1 MHIERMD
8 LAPTGE
14 IFFFVALV
22 FSCERE
28 FFHSCTRSCVCAYAS
43 SKCTMLID
51 SKSDICTN
59 VCMCINAEY
68 IMQAEVAIGDQHIV
82 SLRFTTNRRVT
93 KWLGIHFMPLCKTC
107 AHTDACICVCVC
119 VYKWYLQVH
128 TCILGGAMR
137 PRQVPKDVKRY
148 VTISPLGREIV
159 GLFSAAHLKW
169 YQIGFITRLRMGDH
183 SWRPMKRKGDENEVS
198 DYGCASFPII

>member
-1 MHIERMD
+1 MYMD
-8 LAPTGE
+8 MLMRICICYT
-14 IFFFVALV
+14 
-22 FSCERE
+22 S
-28 FFHSCTRSCVCAYAS
+28 TCAYICVLQYPNPVGLHVQYVS
-43 SKCTMLID
+43 MVLIR
-51 SKSDICTN
+51 
-59 VCMCINAEY
+59 VY
-68 IMQAEVAIGDQHIV
+68 I
-82 SLRFTTNRRVT
+82 SF
-93 KWLGIHFMPLCKTC
+93 IHFMPLCKTC